1 MHIYIVILFKVT
13 TLQLM
18 TRETPAVSDAASA
31 DAIEQLKKTVE
42 ELNSAL
48 EEKEEI
54 AQRCHE
60 LDSQVRLTGT
70 QRCY

>member
-1 MHIYIVILFKVT
+1 
-13 TLQLM
+13 M

-70 QRCY
+70 QRCHELDSQVRLTGTQRCY